1 MMTRSYRSIREKHRQ
16 GLAFRQ
22 VVAYNRRPDGVRI
35 RPPLAPRRRALDLY
49 AAGNR
54 SVTSSRRPPAAGQ
67 IPSVPTHATAP
78 RFCPISPFAALEEP
92 SEMSF
97 FSRPLTVA
105 AGLDA
110 WPLVAAV
117 AVFMTASAAYG
128 TRWFIFSRP
137 WPFVRRWFSLSVSEL
152 EHELPPRF
160 AQALGAT
167 FLVLGSLLLAA
178 GLRPWGWLPVAGVV
192 ALQTLLA
199 GTGFCLGCRLFFLR
213 WYVPDLFARL
223 VGRGV
228 RREALILV
236 D

>member
-1 MMTRSYRSIREKHRQ
+1 
-16 GLAFRQ
+16 
-22 VVAYNRRPDGVRI
+22 
-35 RPPLAPRRRALDLY
+35 
-49 AAGNR
+49 
-54 SVTSSRRPPAAGQ
+54 
-67 IPSVPTHATAP
+67 
-78 RFCPISPFAALEEP
+78 
-92 SEMSF
+92 MSF
-97 FSRPLTVA
+97 FSRPLTIA
-105 AGLDA
+105 AGLAPAARPAPGRWIDPRAQRLGAALSGLTLLLAFGLDA
-110 WPLVAAV
+110 WTLVVTVAA
-117 AVFMTASAAYG
+117 FMAASAVYG

-137 WPFVRRWFSLSVSEL
+137 WPLLRARLGLSASEL

-167 FLVLGSLLLAA
+167 FLVVGGLLLAA

-199 GTGFCLGCRLFFLR
+199 ASGFCLGCRLFFLR

>member
-1 MMTRSYRSIREKHRQ
+1 
-16 GLAFRQ
+16 
-22 VVAYNRRPDGVRI
+22 
-35 RPPLAPRRRALDLY
+35 
-49 AAGNR
+49 
-54 SVTSSRRPPAAGQ
+54 
-67 IPSVPTHATAP
+67 
-78 RFCPISPFAALEEP
+78 
-92 SEMSF
+92 MSF
-97 FSRPLTVA
+97 FSRPITIA
-105 AGLDA
+105 AGLAPAARPAPGRWIDPRA
-110 WPLVAAV
+110 QRLGAALSGLTLVLAFGLDGWPLVAGV
-117 AVFMTASAAYG
+117 AAFMAASAVYG

-137 WPFVRRWFSLSVSEL
+137 WPALRSWLQLGPSEL

-167 FLVLGSLLLAA
+167 FLIVGTLLLAIGA
-178 GLRPWGWLPVAGVV
+178 TPWGWLPVAGVV

-199 GTGFCLGCRLFFLR
+199 ASGFCLGCRLFFLR